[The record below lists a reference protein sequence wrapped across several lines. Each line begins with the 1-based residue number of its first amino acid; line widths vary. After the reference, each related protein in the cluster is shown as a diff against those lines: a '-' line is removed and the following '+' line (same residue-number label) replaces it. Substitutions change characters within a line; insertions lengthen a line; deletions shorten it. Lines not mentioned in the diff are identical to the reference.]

1 MYVVINADFIL
12 LPVVSKLSQSGEE
25 ELLTMKQKVQIL
37 ADETA
42 HSLKKNVY
50 KNYSQFIET
59 AKEISSMIKMYMY
72 GEIAKK
78 SNIASMKSLDSEYVV
93 AFF

>member
-1 MYVVINADFIL
+1 MYMHVCINVNFIL

-59 AKEISSMIKMYMY
+59 AKEISSMIKMKTWYMY
-72 GEIAKK
+72 GEIAKE
-78 SNIASMKSLDSEYVV
+78 SI
-93 AFF
+93 

>member
-1 MYVVINADFIL
+1 
-12 LPVVSKLSQSGEE
+12 
-25 ELLTMKQKVQIL
+25 MKQKVQIL

-59 AKEISSMIKMYMY
+59 AKEISSMIKMKTWYMY
-72 GEIAKK
+72 GEIAKESIQVLWNHQNLLSWAFGVFFLCRFLGHAF
-78 SNIASMKSLDSEYVV
+78 SNY
-93 AFF
+93 

>member
-1 MYVVINADFIL
+1 
-12 LPVVSKLSQSGEE
+12 
-25 ELLTMKQKVQIL
+25 MKQKVQIL

-59 AKEISSMIKMYMY
+59 AKEISSMIKMYTWYMY
-72 GEIAKK
+72 GEIAKE
-78 SNIASMKSLDSEYVV
+78 SI
-93 AFF
+93 

>member
-1 MYVVINADFIL
+1 MNDVVFYS
-12 LPVVSKLSQSGEE
+12 PVVSKLSQSGEE

-59 AKEISSMIKMYMY
+59 AKEISSRILYMY
-72 GEIAKK
+72 HE
-78 SNIASMKSLDSEYVV
+78 
-93 AFF
+93 FC

>member
-1 MYVVINADFIL
+1 
-12 LPVVSKLSQSGEE
+12 
-25 ELLTMKQKVQIL
+25 MKQKVQIL

-93 AFF
+93 AFY

>member
-1 MYVVINADFIL
+1 MNDVDFSS
-12 LPVVSKLSQSGEE
+12 PVVSKLSQSGEE

-59 AKEISSMIKMYMY
+59 AKEISSRILYHD
-72 GEIAKK
+72 I
-78 SNIASMKSLDSEYVV
+78 LLTL
-93 AFF
+93 F

>member
-1 MYVVINADFIL
+1 MNDVDFYS
-12 LPVVSKLSQSGEE
+12 PVVSKLSQSGEE

-59 AKEISSMIKMYMY
+59 AKEISSRILYHDFCWVCFFK
-72 GEIAKK
+72 ILWIDNAK
-78 SNIASMKSLDSEYVV
+78 
-93 AFF
+93 

>member
-1 MYVVINADFIL
+1 
-12 LPVVSKLSQSGEE
+12 
-25 ELLTMKQKVQIL
+25 MKQKVQIL

-59 AKEISSMIKMYMY
+59 AKEISSMIKMYTWYMY
-72 GEIAKK
+72 GEIAKE
-78 SNIASMKSLDSEYVV
+78 SIQVLWNHQNLL
-93 AFF
+93 